1 MLFIFLTA
9 ILPLRAQLVY
19 DDIYSS
25 YANPYENL
33 LDELNTF
40 DYGTN
45 EYGILSPFAEL
56 NNPFATNFNSNFSPA
71 GDFLTNKFGAS
82 YAGGS
87 SNDWLDLPYS
97 NPQTALKIPVGN
109 GTLCLLLI
117 AGLYVLTVFWRL
129 RVKPAM
135 TGKTQ

>member
-19 DDIYSS
+19 DDLYSP
-25 YANPYENL
+25 YANTYENPYDSYETL
-33 LDELNTF
+33 QQYFFPSNDL
-40 DYGTN
+40 
-45 EYGILSPFAEL
+45 FAFET
-56 NNPFATNFNSNFSPA
+56 AFSPT

-82 YAGGS
+82 YAGGDT
-87 SNDWLDLPYS
+87 NGWLDLPYS

-117 AGLYVLTVFWRL
+117 AGLYVLTVFRGL